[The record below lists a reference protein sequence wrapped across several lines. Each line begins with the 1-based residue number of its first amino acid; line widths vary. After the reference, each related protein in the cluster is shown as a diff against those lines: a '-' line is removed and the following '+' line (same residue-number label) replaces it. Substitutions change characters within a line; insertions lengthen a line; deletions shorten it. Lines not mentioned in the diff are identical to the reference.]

1 MRLGIIGLDSSR
13 PLRVARHLRGLA
25 SSGHT
30 LDLIVDEGDAM
41 IPGLRDL
48 APTADIVS
56 TPHEATGLVDAVF
69 DLGRRAAAR
78 RERLVPLLNEGVHAF
93 VDKPLALTRD
103 DAGAL
108 IEAAR
113 AGGAA
118 LMSDSGY
125 RLAVSPA
132 DAPDGGAIDVSGPAD
147 PSSPWG
153 GLAFYGMH
161 HAQIAHT
168 LRGDA
173 ARWELTDVADRGRSI
188 VARIETPTGVIR
200 LVFDADATGFSLG
213 TEGVDRSITPPE
225 DYFEQLVDRFLA
237 SCEEPEHDDAWAAQL
252 SEPVALMQDIVERIS
267 PR

>member
-13 PLRVARHLRGLA
+13 PLRVARHLLKLA

-30 LDLIVDEGDAM
+30 LDLIVDEGDEM

-48 APTADIVS
+48 VPTAEIVR
-56 TPHEATGLVDAVF
+56 TPRQARGRVDAVF

-78 RERLVPLLNEGVHAF
+78 RDRLVPLLREGVHAF

-103 DAGAL
+103 DAEAL

-113 AGGAA
+113 VGGAA

-168 LRGDA
+168 LRDDA

-188 VARIETPTGVIR
+188 VARIETPRGVIR

-225 DYFEQLVDRFLA
+225 DYLEHLVDRFLA
-237 SCEEPEHDDAWAAQL
+237 SCEEPEHDDAWAARL
-252 SEPVALMQDIVERIS
+252 SEPVALMQDIVQRIS
-267 PR
+267 PH

>member
-13 PLRVARHLRGLA
+13 PLRVARHLLKLA

-30 LDLIVDEGDAM
+30 LDLIVDEGDEM

-48 APTADIVS
+48 VPTAEIVR
-56 TPHEATGLVDAVF
+56 TPRQARGRVDAVF

-78 RERLVPLLNEGVHAF
+78 RDRLVPLLREGVHAF

-103 DAGAL
+103 DAEAL

-113 AGGAA
+113 VGGAA

-125 RLAVSPA
+125 RLAVAPA
-132 DAPDGGAIDVSGPAD
+132 DAPDGAVVDVSGPAD

-173 ARWELTDVADRGRSI
+173 ARWELTDVADCGRSI
-188 VARIETPTGVIR
+188 VARLEAPAGVIR
-200 LVFDADATGFSLG
+200 LVFDADATEFSLRA
-213 TEGVDRSITPPE
+213 EGIERRITPPE
-225 DYFEQLVDRFLA
+225 DYLEQLVDRFLA
-237 SCEEPEHDDAWAAQL
+237 ACEQPEHGDSWAAGL
-252 SEPVALMQDIVERIS
+252 LEPVAVLQEIVASIS
-267 PR
+267 TR